1 MNAAIQ
7 IAVLVLGAIFALAG
21 IALFAKRGIS
31 GQNTIKIAGVEFQLA
46 GSSLVVFVVG
56 CMLIVIAAR
65 MQTSSRE
72 EIKSPTATGSPLV
85 PPAGQATPFGFTA
98 QYIYRPERIERTE
111 YETETESGQYPKETI
126 DDFLRL
132 TSVALG
138 GDGARVRN
146 ILQITVTLKNTK
158 KDPIFLDL
166 TERFFSLDDNAGNA
180 ATLLYFCCASR
191 PGELLSPG
199 QEREIQLFFQGGHW
213 SGKHLAAQWIFF
225 HVQGLLPVVRGTW
238 KMRTLATAD

>member
-1 MNAAIQ
+1 MNTAIQ
-7 IAVLVLGAIFALAG
+7 IAVLVLGAIFAVAG

-65 MQTSSRE
+65 MQTSSKE
-72 EIKSPTATGSPLV
+72 ETKSPPTATGSPSV
-85 PPAGQATPFGFTA
+85 PPAAQATPFEFTA
-98 QYIYRPERIERTE
+98 SYIFRIERTE
-111 YETETESGQYPKETI
+111 YETAESGQYPKETI
-126 DDFLRL
+126 DDFLRVR
-132 TSVALG
+132 SVALG
-138 GDGARVRN
+138 GAEAWSHN
-146 ILQITVTLKNTK
+146 ILQIIVTLKNTK

-166 TERFFSLDDNAGNA
+166 TERFFSVDDTRGYSAK
-180 ATLLYFCCASR
+180 LLYFCCASR

-199 QEREIQLFFQGGHW
+199 QEREIQLFFKASAW
-213 SGKHLAAQWIFF
+213 SGKHVSDQWIFF

-238 KMRTLATAD
+238 KMPWLATAD